1 MVLSTTGKGVGDLG
15 KAARLKKE
23 RAKSP
28 APKPIDPGLIEAN
41 NRGRAMGCKV
51 QRETDIEQLV
61 KVLQGIEEIP
71 GIGEKTALEGKG
83 VFLETVRCNKIINV
97 NLMRTL

>member
-28 APKPIDPGLIEAN
+28 APKPIDPVLIEAY

-71 GIGEKTALEGKG
+71 GIGEKTAWKVREF
-83 VFLETVRCNKIINV
+83 FLKQFGAKKS
-97 NLMRTL
+97 